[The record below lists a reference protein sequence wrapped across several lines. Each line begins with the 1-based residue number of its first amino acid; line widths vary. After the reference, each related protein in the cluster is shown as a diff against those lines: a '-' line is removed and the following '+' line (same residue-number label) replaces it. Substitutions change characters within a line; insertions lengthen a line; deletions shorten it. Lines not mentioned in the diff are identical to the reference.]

1 MRELLFLIMVI
12 FSCLSCTDKRS
23 AICELNIEN
32 ADWDFGN
39 VDSNASLE
47 HTFILENTSNKVCII
62 KSIVASCGCTN
73 YSLEKDTLLP
83 NEKCNLN
90 VTLKTPSTVG
100 YFMRDIAVYTSLG
113 KQPYILTLNAYIPLS
128 KELANKLYRKKLTE
142 GLFTKTDEV
151 YLGNLFNNKQQS
163 SQIELV
169 NTSEKEIE
177 ISYTIEPHY
186 PWIEIVGPNKLEP
199 WRPEVLN
206 VICDGSKTNDDWG
219 EKEFQIAIGSG
230 KIKCSISL
238 IPVEKTKV
246 SKNGGARV
254 FIPRS
259 MLAISNGRKEEDS
272 IEIRNLGKADLT
284 ILGARSKRNRKC
296 VILDSKISSMKS
308 GYISFSNI
316 GYETQNDTIEILT
329 NDILNP
335 IVNIM
340 LFPN

>member
-1 MRELLFLIMVI
+1 MRSLIYIFLIL
-12 FSCLSCTDKRS
+12 SCLSCTNRRVS
-23 AICELNIEN
+23 INGLYIEN

-62 KSIVASCGCTN
+62 KSIVASCGCTS

-83 NEKCNLN
+83 NEKSNLN
-90 VTLKTPSTVG
+90 VTLRTPSTVG

-113 KQPYILTLNAYIPLS
+113 ERPNILTLNAYIPLS
-128 KELANKLYRKKLTE
+128 KELANKLYRKKLAE

-163 SQIELV
+163 IQIELV
-169 NTSEKEIE
+169 NTSEKGIE

-219 EKEFQIAIGSG
+219 EKEFQITIGSG

-238 IPVEKTKV
+238 IPVEKKV

-254 FIPRS
+254 FIPKS
-259 MLAISNGRKEEDS
+259 KYAISNGRKEVDS
-272 IEIRNLGKADLT
+272 IEIRNLGKVDLT
-284 ILGARSKRNRKC
+284 ILGVRSKRNRKYF
-296 VILDSKISSMKS
+296 ILDSAISSMKS
-308 GYISFSNI
+308 GYISFPNI
-316 GYETQNDTIEILT
+316 GYETQNDTVEILT

-340 LFPN
+340 LCPN